1 MPGPSVVELISQIN
15 FAVETIEVG
24 FRNGTVKTAD
34 IADLKG
40 TIDDARLRLWVL
52 MNRPVEDDNLAF
64 EERFRM
70 RRAREFCGRLAADL
84 GAGRINPRHP
94 EFSELREISR
104 ALTNAITVAGEPG
117 GA

>member
-1 MPGPSVVELISQIN
+1 MPGPSIVELISQIN
-15 FAVETIEVG
+15 YAVETIEVG

-40 TIDDARLRLWVL
+40 TIDEARLRLWAL
-52 MNRPVEDDNLAF
+52 MNKPVKDDSLAF

-70 RRAREFCGRLAADL
+70 RRAREICGRLAADL
-84 GAGRINPRHP
+84 SSSRISPRHP

-104 ALTNAITVAGEPG
+104 ALAHAIAVAGGPG
-117 GA
+117 A